1 MQVCKCTI
9 LSSANNSIGMCRLPT
24 CNQSTTSLQVS
35 ISHVMCEAL
44 MCHTQVPTSL
54 TFVFERVV
62 VDVSMLPLSIMQHWE
77 RMDTHGPEGPRGRS
91 YHAATVLCSPLS
103 MQSRTQILIAGG
115 LGERDC
121 WLLDMD
127 QATWRQV
134 SILTLQ

>member
-1 MQVCKCTI
+1 
-9 LSSANNSIGMCRLPT
+9 
-24 CNQSTTSLQVS
+24 
-35 ISHVMCEAL
+35 

-77 RMDTHGPEGPRGRS
+77 RMDTRGPEGPRGRS

-103 MQSRTQILIAGG
+103 MQSQTQILIAGG
-115 LGERDC
+115 SLFTDC

-127 QATWRQV
+127 EATWREV
-134 SILTLQ
+134 SVLTTQ